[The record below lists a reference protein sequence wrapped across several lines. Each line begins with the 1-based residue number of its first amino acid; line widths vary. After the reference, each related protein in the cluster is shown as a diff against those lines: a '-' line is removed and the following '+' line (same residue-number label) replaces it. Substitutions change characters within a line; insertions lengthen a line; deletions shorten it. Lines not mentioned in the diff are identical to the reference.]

1 MALTI
6 SRFKSSCYL
15 SQTQFL
21 STDEPSTHG
30 TQGTTCFFRGH
41 SRTRSKGGSLATP
54 ACVVTADG
62 ARPSGCDFQQGHAF
76 RPRSQREERRA
87 DESRALTLP
96 FKSLFAAPLTARIDL
111 ALPWIHPGRQLQ
123 RMHKAH
129 CSQHANS
136 HTSKHTHAHTN
147 TVQNTDTG
155 ESVVLS
161 HTYRHACTHTD
172 NEWTPS
178 PS

>member
-1 MALTI
+1 MELREQHVFSGVILERDQKVAVLRRQRAWSQLTARAPRAVI
-6 SRFKSSCYL
+6 FNKA
-15 SQTQFL
+15 
-21 STDEPSTHG
+21 TH
-30 TQGTTCFFRGH
+30 FDHGH
-41 SRTRSKGGSLATP
+41 SEKSAGRTRA
-54 ACVVTADG
+54 
-62 ARPSGCDFQQGHAF
+62 
-76 RPRSQREERRA
+76 ERRA